1 MAINPFELMK
11 NFQNIQAKMSEMQ
24 AKLDT
29 IIVTGSAGGGMV
41 TISLNGKLEMT
52 AVEIAPEVMTED
64 RDMVQ
69 DLIRAAYSDASH
81 KIKDKLRDEFNVAG
95 GGMDLPPGFM
105 GT

>member
-29 IIVTGSAGGGMV
+29 VIVTGSAGGGMV

-52 AVEIAPEVMTED
+52 SVEIAPEVLTED
-64 RDMVQ
+64 RVMIQ
-69 DLIRAAYSDASH
+69 DLIRAAYSDASL
-81 KIKDKLRDEFNVAG
+81 KIKDKLREELNVAG